1 MSLDLRALLADA
13 SCHAGIVTERDLAR
27 FGITLNQRRR
37 LVADGLLCR
46 VLDGSYR
53 IASSPEDELARCV
66 SVCARPSGL
75 IVAAPTAGRI
85 WRWRRMPNDA
95 LVWVLAPPRSNPT
108 VEPWV
113 RAYRTAAIS
122 PSDVVRRS
130 DGIVVTSPPRTA
142 VDLAR
147 HLSDEDLRSVID
159 QLRHEGTCSLAT
171 LRRVAEP
178 LATPGRPWARRFLG
192 VLDRIP
198 EGKAPESH
206 WESRVF
212 DALRQRGIDVEAQR
226 WLDVPA
232 FGPIRLDACI
242 TSLRWGVEVDVH
254 PEHFTEAG
262 GTRDR
267 ERDLAC
273 HGIDWQIHRVA
284 RLTLERSF
292 DNAMDTLAASARR
305 RRARVLEHAGLQ
317 P

>member
-1 MSLDLRALLADA
+1 MSLDLRAMLAHA
-13 SCHAGIVTERDLAR
+13 ETHAGVVTERDLAR
-27 FGITLNQRRR
+27 YGITLHQRKR
-37 LVADGLLCR
+37 LVADGLLQR
-46 VLDGSYR
+46 IVNGSYR
-53 IASSPEDELARCV
+53 VASSPADELSRCV
-66 SVCARPSGL
+66 AVCARPVGL
-75 IVAAPTAGRI
+75 IVTGPTGGRL
-85 WRWRRMPNDA
+85 WGLRRVGRDGI
-95 LVWVLAPPRSNPT
+95 VYVIGPPGSHP
-108 VEPWV
+108 VAEPWIQV
-113 RAYRTAAIS
+113 YRTAAIA
-122 PSDVVRRS
+122 PSDIVRRS

-159 QLRHEGTCSLAT
+159 QLRHEGTCTLAT

-192 VLDRIP
+192 ILDRIP

-226 WLDVPA
+226 WLDVPD

-292 DNAMDTLAASARR
+292 DNAMDTLAMSAG
-305 RRARVLEHAGLQ
+305 RRADALERPGVR